1 MEHWKNRLIGGAF
14 VSQKDSQKDK
24 KIMNQKE
31 ERKFNRITKIVVYIM
46 ILAIIAG
53 IALPVFMQL
62 LSK

>member
-1 MEHWKNRLIGGAF
+1 MA
-14 VSQKDSQKDK
+14 QKDSQKDK

-46 ILAIIAG
+46 IIAIIAG